1 MKSLIKIQT
10 AIMADETEELEP
22 LFDYSRV
29 QPNIVCLD
37 DDEDDDVVAL
47 PKKRKK
53 NSKSQHVVENGK
65 NTKVET
71 VNVVDLEDDDWLPSP
86 PRVTG
91 KAHKKTDEEDST
103 LKNLRLKKQELAAFA
118 ESAKKMLETVE
129 NSVEIENS
137 NSVDDVSEKTSKPSE
152 RAKILIS
159 VQDKDE
165 TKQIRMYMDDRFERI
180 IKTYAEKMK
189 CDLKQIVLSF
199 DGDKISSSQTPAS
212 LDMED
217 NDIIEVHVKSS

>member
-37 DDEDDDVVAL
+37 DDEDDDVVAF

>member
-10 AIMADETEELEP
+10 AIMADEELEP

-37 DDEDDDVVAL
+37 DDEEDDVVAL

-180 IKTYAEKMK
+180 IKTHAEKMK

>member
-1 MKSLIKIQT
+1 
-10 AIMADETEELEP
+10 MADETEELEP

-53 NSKSQHVVENGK
+53 TSMSQHVVESGK

-71 VNVVDLEDDDWLPSP
+71 ANLVDLEDDDWLPSP
-86 PRVTG
+86 PKVTG
-91 KAHKKTDEEDST
+91 KAHKKTDEEDSI

-118 ESAKKMLETVE
+118 ESAKKMLKTVE
-129 NSVEIENS
+129 NSVETENS
-137 NSVDDVSEKTSKPSE
+137 NSLEPSVDDVSEKASKPFE

-165 TKQIRMYMDDRFERI
+165 TKQIRMFMDDRFERI

>member
-1 MKSLIKIQT
+1 
-10 AIMADETEELEP
+10 MADETEELEP
-22 LFDYSRV
+22 LFDYNRV

-37 DDEDDDVVAL
+37 DDEDDDVVAF

>member
-1 MKSLIKIQT
+1 M
-10 AIMADETEELEP
+10 
-22 LFDYSRV
+22 
-29 QPNIVCLD
+29 
-37 DDEDDDVVAL
+37 
-47 PKKRKK
+47 
-53 NSKSQHVVENGK
+53 
-65 NTKVET
+65 
-71 VNVVDLEDDDWLPSP
+71 NVVDLEDDDWLPSP